1 MDRMRACGVC
11 DPGSIP
17 GEGTK
22 AKKEYSAIFF
32 FMFCEPEQYFIS
44 R

>member
-17 GEGTK
+17 GEGTCYNGFIIK
-22 AKKEYSAIFF
+22 VILNTNFYAK
-32 FMFCEPEQYFIS
+32 QFI
-44 R
+44 

>member
-17 GEGTK
+17 GEGATK
-22 AKKEYSAIFF
+22 NLTYVIL
-32 FMFCEPEQYFIS
+32 CDIV
-44 R
+44 

>member
-17 GEGTK
+17 GEGTNIIYLQPK
-22 AKKEYSAIFF
+22 LLILHMKLLRKYIF
-32 FMFCEPEQYFIS
+32 
-44 R
+44 

>member
-17 GEGTK
+17 GEGTNLT
-22 AKKEYSAIFF
+22 FF
-32 FMFCEPEQYFIS
+32 YKMI
-44 R
+44 